1 MNERIGFAVL
11 PLSFQVHPV
20 TTRSTVK
27 HVPLG

>member
-1 MNERIGFAVL
+1 MDERIGFAAL
-11 PLSFQVHPV
+11 PLSIQFYAV